1 MNKIIRLLACA
12 GLLAASAAAQ
22 AASYQFSYH
31 FLDGEVLSG
40 SFDGNA
46 NGNLITDLSNISI
59 SVNGA
64 AFGGG
69 THFYSF
75 GVDGSYVDGAGLAS
89 FDGKANQFLFVNAD
103 VIHGGVPTHSLVS
116 GAFNG
121 SQTDALGFYDAIAGV
136 GYGEGDGGD
145 PYAAAR
151 WSVTA
156 VPEPATYA
164 MLLGGLALTGA
175 LARRRKLA

>member
-12 GLLAASAAAQ
+12 GLLLASVAAQ
-22 AASYQFSYH
+22 AATYQFSYH
-31 FLDGEVLSG
+31 FLDGEVLNG
-40 SFDGNA
+40 AFDGNA
-46 NGNLITDLSNISI
+46 SGNLITDLSNISI
-59 SVNGA
+59 NVNGA

-69 THFYSF
+69 THFYAF
-75 GVDGSYVDGAGLAS
+75 GIDAFQIIGAGVAS

-103 VIHGGVPTHSLVS
+103 VMHGGTPTHSVVS

-121 SQTDALGFYDAIAGV
+121 SETDTLAFYSAISGV
-136 GYGEGDGGD
+136 GYGEGDGSD

-175 LARRRKLA
+175 IARRRKSA

>member
-1 MNKIIRLLACA
+1 MHKIIRLLACA
-12 GLLAASAAAQ
+12 GLLAASVAAQ
-22 AASYQFSYH
+22 AASYQFSYQ
-31 FLDGEVLSG
+31 FLDGEVVKG

-46 NGNLITDLSNISI
+46 NGNLITDLSNITISI
-59 SVNGA
+59 NGV

-75 GVDGSYVDGAGLAS
+75 GFGPGGPVSGDGVAS

-103 VIHGGVPTHSLVS
+103 IMQGEAPTHSLLS

-121 SQTDALGFYDAIAGV
+121 GETDALAFYSIAGG
-136 GYGEGDGGD
+136 GYGEGDGAD
-145 PYAAAR
+145 PYSAAR

-156 VPEPATYA
+156 VPEPATYV

-175 LARRRKLA
+175 LARRRQA